1 MTLNMLSALKWP
13 VGYFKTEGNLAYE
26 LFLR

>member
-1 MTLNMLSALKWP
+1 MTLNMLSALKWS
-13 VGYFKTEGNLAYE
+13 VGHFKTEGYLAYE